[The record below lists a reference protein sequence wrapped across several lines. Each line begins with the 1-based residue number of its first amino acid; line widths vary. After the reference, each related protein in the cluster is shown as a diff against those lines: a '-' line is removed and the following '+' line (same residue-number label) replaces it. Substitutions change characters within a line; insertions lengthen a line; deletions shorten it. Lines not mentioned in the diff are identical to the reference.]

1 MRTSIQYLNDSKGK
15 TVAVQLPLT
24 EWEELLS
31 KLRKYEQI
39 LRVKSDLNEAYA
51 QVKKM
56 KEGKIKKQT
65 LSDFLNA
72 I

>member
-24 EWEELLS
+24 EWEEILS

-39 LRVKSDLNEAYA
+39 LRVKSDLSEAYT